1 MHQCMVRLNKQ
12 RLEKPGRGKQNMKTN
27 KKSVIAIIG
36 GCCLITLLSGCAS
49 VLCGPQQKVTINS
62 RPAGA
67 EVIIYNARGDIVA
80 EQTTPCVTKLD
91 RRSPDY
97 MESANYVVLIRKEGY
112 APVQIPLSG
121 TVNRAYL
128 ANILFGGLGL
138 IVDPVTGSM
147 WTLSPAAVNANFT
160 SESASSFTHSGG
172 LMVCLKEEVPQ
183 ELVGYLEPVQK

>member
-1 MHQCMVRLNKQ
+1 
-12 RLEKPGRGKQNMKTN
+12 MKTN
-27 KKSVIAIIG
+27 KKSVIAILS

-49 VLCGPQQKVTINS
+49 VLCGPQQQVSINS

-80 EQTTPCVTKLD
+80 ERTTPCVAKLD

-121 TVNRAYL
+121 VVNRAYF
-128 ANILFGGLGL
+128 ANIIFGGLGL
-138 IVDPVTGSM
+138 IIDPATGSM
-147 WTLSPAAVNANFT
+147 WTLSPSAVNANFA
-160 SESASSFTHSGG
+160 SESAMNFTHSEG
-172 LMVCLKEEVPQ
+172 LMVVLKEELPQ